1 MNLVKSLSLIVIFI
15 FFTLTALQAQGAG
28 PLLAVT
34 PNPVSFGDL
43 AFGTNSTI
51 PVYTSKSD
59 PWDPTVAQ
67 IISIDIGGSSAF
79 SYDFSYTLPTSFSSA
94 ETKIINVNFIP
105 TSPGMHYGNLYIVD
119 NQMHTYD
126 IPLSGNSLNEIIDP
140 PTGAQLRVNPDP
152 YFYTMMEDRSESSSV
167 YFTNIGTSSLDY
179 SVDSATLP
187 DWLSISYADISGK
200 SGSLRS
206 ISGSIAPGDSVAI
219 PVGFHTQGMTPGSE
233 FHSVQIT
240 TNAPTGAYF
249 WPVYLTVTP
258 APVVAD
264 FNAYPRYAHNGT
276 TIHFTNATRVDS
288 TAASTAGMTFAWD
301 FDSDGTID
309 STEENP
315 THVYD
320 ASGLYSPNLTVRTL
334 ASQTDNEFK
343 SDYINIYN
351 NPPTITDSLAAITTD
366 EDVIWGPMSCSS
378 IFTDPEGDPMTFHGV
393 KSAHIFVDMESSRF
407 SIRSM
412 PDWYGV
418 ETVRVVATD
427 AYGASTE
434 LSIMVTVNPVND
446 TPVLSVPSDIYFIN
460 DSHLTVN
467 FADYVEDVDNPDSD
481 ISMTIMHI
489 PSTVNDISVVYEPDM
504 NGLLTA
510 VFTNVVPDW
519 FGSNAFSITVND
531 AFGRAIASQSFTMH
545 SLEHFTAQFT
555 TDPSLNLAGQTI
567 PFTDTTLGN
576 PDWWH
581 WDFENDGTPDSM
593 EQNPT
598 HQYMYSGTY
607 SVRLTLGNS
616 EANEQA
622 TVIYNDLF
630 HIIGTALVGDIPPNL
645 GLDGSPYNVVDS
657 LNIPAGG
664 VTIAPNVVL
673 NFLSENPLI
682 LDAPIFANGV
692 FFQAPPGEN
701 YWGGLVFGEGS
712 GGASLEGCHIL
723 NALNPLVLMGADPSL
738 LDLEIAVT
746 DTTSFID
753 QPGVLLN
760 GSSASLNNIRIR
772 NYRRGIQLGNDN
784 RSLRTTPTLTNIR
797 IRNSSETSREVG
809 DNYGVTVT
817 GDVDAELSD
826 VEIINCKVGI
836 SLINEDR
843 TTTTPTL
850 TNIRVRN
857 SSETSRGITT
867 GILVMGAVAP
877 DINDAEFSGLSFGI
891 DMQSTVPEVRTTP
904 TLTNIRVRNSSETSR
919 GLMTGIRIDGLPA
932 VALENIETTD
942 LTTGIEILNNGLRTT
957 STPTLTNIR
966 VRNSSETSRTT
977 DYGIVLSGDIT
988 ARIDDAVLENCSI
1001 ALQYDKSGTYDRTVS
1016 TPTLTNIRVRNSSET
1031 SRAETVG
1038 IRLIDLMRVT
1048 VDNDSLIG
1056 CTKALE
1062 IVNSSVRTVS
1072 TPTLTN
1078 IRVRNSSETSR
1089 FDNIGIH
1096 LHPGVNGKIGGC
1108 DIQGAQIGL
1117 KLEDGAHPEILP
1129 NFFKNCGTAINAISS
1144 APANPIQRQIVTLE
1158 TPFMLAHSGWE
1169 FVGMEVEQSGPW
1181 MINNNTFWNYPILLR
1196 GISAAVTFSSNIG
1209 WGNFPIPMPIIAI
1222 ASPIEARFNDILYMS
1237 GIFPGLGNISA
1248 QPLMVNPMQDDFM
1261 LLVDSPCIDA
1271 GDPSLPR
1278 DPDESITDIGA
1289 KTYLHRAAMESDTQF
1304 VTTGSTVSFTNTSWG
1319 HEDARNTLVE
1329 WDLNN
1334 DGTIDATSWNWSRT
1348 FTQPGL
1354 YDLRLRMQTG
1364 TLIDEVIYHRAV
1376 VVQNLQL
1383 MPPVIYPPIRTG
1395 SDIVIPWQPVSL
1407 TVQNEQVTV
1416 PYYLVYKSKTPEGEF
1431 RYLGF
1436 TEAPQTSYLH
1446 VMGASEPRAF
1456 YIVIGYAGTRSELDD
1471 YIRLH
1476 QTLSSDV
1483 SAPPLPEERLK

>member
-15 FFTLTALQAQGAG
+15 FLALTALHAQGAG

-34 PNPVSFGDL
+34 PNPVNFGDL

-51 PVYTSKSD
+51 PVYLSKSD

-67 IISIDIGGSSAF
+67 IISIDIGGSAAF

-105 TSPGMHYGNLYIVD
+105 TTPGMHYGNLYIVD

-126 IPLSGNSLNEIIDP
+126 IPLSGNSLN
-140 PTGAQLRVNPDP
+140 APDEP
-152 YFYTMMEDRSESSSV
+152 HLTIRQEPLYITQFEDRYESENV
-167 YFTNIGTSSLDY
+167 TFVNTGTMSLTY
-179 SVDSATLP
+179 QIDSATLP
-187 DWLSISYADISGK
+187 SWMSFSTYSVTGK
-200 SGSLRS
+200 AGELRS
-206 ISGSIAPGDSVAI
+206 VSGIVAAGDSTSFMINIDTRGLA
-219 PVGFHTQGMTPGSE
+219 TGSY
-233 FHSVQIT
+233 FHSVQVA
-240 TNAPTGAYF
+240 TNESGGFHF
-249 WPVYLTVTP
+249 WPVYLTVNT
-258 APVVAD
+258 APLVAD
-264 FNAYPRYAHNGT
+264 FSAYPRYAHIGT
-276 TIHFTNATRVDS
+276 TINFTNTTRVDS
-288 TAASTAGMTFAWD
+288 TVTTLAGMTSEWDLNNDGVTDSWQTNPTFIYSTAGLYPISLTVH
-301 FDSDGTID
+301 TID
-309 STEENP
+309 SM
-315 THVYD
+315 
-320 ASGLYSPNLTVRTL
+320 
-334 ASQTDNEFK
+334 
-343 SDYINIYN
+343 SDSEYKHNYINIYN
-351 NPPTITDSLAAITTD
+351 NPPVVHDSIATVTTN
-366 EDVIWGPMSCSS
+366 EDVIWGPASFFDF
-378 IFTDPEGDPMTFHGV
+378 FTEPDGDIMTFAGV
-393 KSAHIFVDMESSRF
+393 KSAHIFVDVTGSTF
-407 SIRSM
+407 SIRSL

-418 ETVRVVATD
+418 ETVRLIATD
-427 AYGASTE
+427 PYGESSSHSLE
-434 LSIMVTVNPVND
+434 VTVNPVND

-531 AFGRAIASQSFTMH
+531 AYGRAIASQSFTMH

-555 TDPSLNLAGQTI
+555 TDPSLNLAGQII

-598 HQYMYSGTY
+598 HQYMNSGIY
-607 SVRLTLGNS
+607 SVRLTLGNT

-622 TVIYNDLF
+622 TVLYNDLF

-701 YWGGLVFGEGS
+701 FWGGLVFGEGS

-753 QPGVLLN
+753 QPGVYLN
-760 GSSASLNNIRIR
+760 GSSANLNNIRIL

-784 RSLRTTPTLTNIR
+784 RTLRTTPTLTNIR

-809 DNYGVTVT
+809 DNYGVTIT

-826 VEIINCKVGI
+826 VEIVNCKVGI

-877 DINDAEFSGLSFGI
+877 DINDAEFSGLSYGI
-891 DMQSTVPEVRTTP
+891 DMQSTAPEVRTTP

-1031 SRAETVG
+1031 SRAETIG

-1108 DIQGAQIGL
+1108 DIQGAKIGL

-1129 NFFKNCGTAINAISS
+1129 NFFKNCGTAIKAISS
-1144 APANPIQRQIVTLE
+1144 VPANPLQRQIVTLE
-1158 TPFMLAHSGWE
+1158 TPFMIAHSGWE
-1169 FVGMEVEQSGPW
+1169 FVGMEVEQAGPW

-1196 GISAAVTFSSNIG
+1196 GISAAVTFTSNIG
-1209 WGNFPIPMPIIAI
+1209 WANFPIPMPIIAI

-1237 GIFPGLGNISA
+1237 GILPGLGNISA
-1248 QPLMVNPMQDDFM
+1248 QPLMANPMQDDFM

-1334 DGTIDATSWNWSRT
+1334 DGTIEATSWNWSRT

-1395 SDIVIPWQPVSL
+1395 SDIVITWQPVSL

-1476 QTLSSDV
+1476 PTLSPDV